1 MSLEGST
8 LEVRRAFGFLF
19 IGVSVAVA
27 VAAVLSEIAFTQKV
41 PIYYYGI
48 IWIASFGITFGASI
62 RKLRKI
68 IPSIRSR
75 MKNSI
80 RWSVG
85 AKTING
91 LCWAGPFVAI
101 GAFPSLL
108 QYLILLGI
116 GLGNLSTYIL
126 MKKYSGLDNKEQ
138 LIVGLISLLSIPAA
152 IGIDT
157 ALFATH
163 QDIAIMLSRILI
175 SISYAVGG
183 VYALFAKDTM
193 VP

>member
-1 MSLEGST
+1 MEGST

-27 VAAVLSEIAFTQKV
+27 VAAVLSEIVFTQKV

-62 RKLRKI
+62 GKLRKI
-68 IPSIRSR
+68 IPAIRSR

-80 RWSVG
+80 RWSGG
-85 AKTING
+85 AKAING

-101 GAFPSLL
+101 GAFPSLF

-138 LIVGLISLLSIPAA
+138 LIVGLIALLSIPAA

-157 ALFATH
+157 ALFTTH

-175 SISYAVGG
+175 SVSYAVGG
-183 VYALFAKDTM
+183 IYALFAKDTM